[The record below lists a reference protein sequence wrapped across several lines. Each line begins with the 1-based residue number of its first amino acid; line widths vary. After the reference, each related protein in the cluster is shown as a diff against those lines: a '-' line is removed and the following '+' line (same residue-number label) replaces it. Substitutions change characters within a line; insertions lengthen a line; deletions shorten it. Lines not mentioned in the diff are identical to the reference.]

1 MDIQYAAKQLAKKLS
16 KPRACDM
23 GGLMRLAR
31 YCWHTQDWVRSNTI
45 TEKEVKDLT
54 LDVYHDSDWAG
65 DPEDY

>member
-1 MDIQYAAKQLAKKLS
+1 MDIKYAVKQLAKKLG

-23 GGLMRLAR
+23 AGLRRLAH
-31 YCWHTQDWVRSNTI
+31 YCWHTQDWVHSNSV
-45 TEKEVKDLT
+45 KENDSKDLT